1 MTDFGRATDFALVQS
16 DRHPGH
22 YRQYASADYA
32 NRASLLISDIQSNRP
47 YTVALWQSYTEYEGA
62 DNVAAF
68 VRFNQD
74 LDPPA
79 SVEGGITFAY
89 TLTAYR

>member
-1 MTDFGRATDFALVQS
+1 MTDFGMATDFALVQS

-32 NRASLLISDIQSNRP
+32 NRASLLISDIQSSRP
-47 YTVALWQSYTEYEGA
+47 YTVALWQSYTDYEGA
-62 DNVAAF
+62 DNIAVF
-68 VRFNQD
+68 VRFSRD
-74 LDPPA
+74 ADTPA
-79 SVEGGITFAY
+79 SVDEGIVFSY